1 MSTTS
6 SINSRA
12 KSVEA
17 GTERSESTST
27 KRGSYHEG
35 DLQDKN
41 PSLEL
46 DEAKEL
52 ESDNS
57 R

>member
-6 SINSRA
+6 SINSGA

-17 GTERSESTST
+17 ETERTESTST
-27 KRGSYHEG
+27 KRGSYLEG
-35 DLQDKN
+35 DLQEKN

-46 DEAKEL
+46 DEAKEP
-52 ESDNS
+52 EPDHS